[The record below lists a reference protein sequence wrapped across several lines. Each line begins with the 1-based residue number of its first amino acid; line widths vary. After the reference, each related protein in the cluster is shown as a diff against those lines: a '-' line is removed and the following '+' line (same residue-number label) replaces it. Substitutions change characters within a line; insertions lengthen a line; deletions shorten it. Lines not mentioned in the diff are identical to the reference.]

1 MLLKRFNDK
10 DIFYKFLKERIGIFF
25 KEAEQR
31 AFEGIFHCVYFKD
44 FSVPPRIIFEAGRK
58 SCVSVFFN
66 DGNYAICGSESKLK
80 DLCSELAKF
89 FETKNLAREIL
100 ESFIRYRKKHFQ
112 LSYNRKILPL
122 GLKTA
127 IMGVLN
133 VTPDSF
139 SDGGKYLEPTSA
151 VKRAVQMAEEGAEII
166 DIGGESTR
174 PGSKRISVEEEI
186 NRILPVLK
194 EVRKELPDVWI
205 SIDTYKSE
213 VARVCLEEG
222 ADIINDIS
230 GGTFDPEIMKV
241 VIQYRCPYII
251 NHIKGRPETWK
262 EEPIIYEDVV
272 EEISE
277 FFKKQISKLK
287 ELGYKEEDKII
298 LDPGIGFGKLPEHN
312 IEILQ
317 RFSEFKIFGKIL
329 MVGVSRKSFIGL
341 ILEGFLNKK
350 TRPTERLYGS
360 LGALA
365 PAVLGGANIVRVHD
379 VKETREFLA
388 LLDAVRTYDGV

>member
-89 FETKNLAREIL
+89 SETKNLAREIL

-194 EVRKELPDVWI
+194 EVRKELPEVWI